1 MTENSSLLSRRFL
14 SALVFWSGL
23 VTLSVELAA
32 SRLLAPYFGTSLIVW
47 TNLIGLILI
56 YLAAGYWLGGRLA
69 DRFPHLS
76 VLVGITTL
84 AGFSVAL
91 VPVVALPVLRTA
103 VRAFADFQVG
113 LLVGSFVG
121 VLALFALPMV
131 LLGCVSPFAVR
142 LATPDVA
149 HTGRVAGRLYALSTL
164 GSVVGTFLPV
174 LVLIPLFGT
183 RRTFLFLGVSLLAVS
198 AAGFAL
204 ARRPRFAAVPLV
216 LAAVALWS
224 GAQAN
229 RAPLKPGA
237 HLLYEGESAY
247 QYIRVL
253 EMPDGERLLELNEG
267 VGVHSR
273 YRPNTP
279 YTGRVWDFF
288 ALAPFFNPAPY
299 DPFQETERWAI
310 VGNAAGTAARV
321 ITAIYGPVPIEG
333 VEIDPAVTEVGYRYF
348 EMNLPNL
355 RVTALDGRAWL
366 LVNGERYDVVVVDAY
381 RQPYIPFELTT
392 VEFFQA
398 VAEHLTS
405 DGVVMVNVNRGTRD
419 DRRLVNALAATMA
432 QVFPA
437 ISTLDI
443 DVSYNTLVIGTRQ
456 PSTLADFQ
464 ANVAST
470 SHPVVRELAR
480 RAANGLRPWQ
490 GEGIVLTDDRA
501 PVEWLTDLMIVE
513 AALSGEV
520 E

>member
-1 MTENSSLLSRRFL
+1 MMPRRFL
-14 SALVFWSGL
+14 SFLVFWSGL

-69 DRFPHLS
+69 DRAPRLT
-76 VLVGITTL
+76 VLTGLTTL
-84 AGFSVAL
+84 AGLSVAL
-91 VPVVALPVLRTA
+91 VPVAALPVLRTA
-103 VRAFADFQVG
+103 VRAFAGFQVG

-131 LLGCVSPFAVR
+131 LLGSVSPFAVR

-149 HTGRVAGRLYALSTL
+149 HTGRVAGHLYALSTL

-174 LVLIPLFGT
+174 LVLIPSLGT
-183 RRTFLFLGVSLLAVS
+183 RRTFLVLGLSLVAVS
-198 AAGFAL
+198 AAGFVL
-204 ARRPRFAAVPLV
+204 ARRLRLAAVPLG
-216 LAAVALWS
+216 LALLALLW
-224 GAQAN
+224 GAQVN
-229 RAPLKPGA
+229 RAPIKPGA
-237 HLLYEGESAY
+237 HLLYEEESAY

-288 ALAPFFNPAPY
+288 ALAPFFNPTPY
-299 DPFQETERWAI
+299 DPFQEATRWAI

-321 ITAIYGPVPIEG
+321 ITAIYGPVPIDG
-333 VEIDPAVTEVGYRYF
+333 VEIDPAVIEVGYRYF
-348 EMNLPNL
+348 DMDLPNL

-366 LVNGERYDVVVVDAY
+366 LVNGDRYDVIVVDAY

-392 VEFFQA
+392 LEFFQEA
-398 VAEHLTS
+398 AHHLTP
-405 DGVVMVNVNRGTRD
+405 DGVVVVNVNRGAGD
-419 DRRLVNALAATMA
+419 DRRLVNALAATMG

-437 ISTLDI
+437 VFTVDI
-443 DVSYNTLVIGTRQ
+443 DVSYNTLVLGARR
-456 PSTLADFQ
+456 PSTPNDFQ
-464 ANVAST
+464 ANVANVT
-470 SHPVVRELAR
+470 HPVVRELAR
-480 RAANGLRPWQ
+480 RAMSGLRTWQ
-490 GEGIVLTDDRA
+490 GEGPVLTDDRA

-513 AALSGEV
+513 AALRGEV